1 MAGSEAADIRL
12 INEAREV
19 LSDPSRRSEYD
30 LRRDEVPRAAPP
42 PPAGPRIR
50 EYVSLEAF
58 TAHATGT
65 DAEPDKYTYTCRC
78 GHDYV
83 ITLADLEAGVD
94 VVGCPGCGEY
104 IGVEYEAV
112 EE

>member
-1 MAGSEAADIRL
+1 M
-12 INEAREV
+12 
-19 LSDPSRRSEYD
+19 LSDPSRRAEYD
-30 LRRDEVPRAAPP
+30 LKREDAPRSLPP
-42 PPAGPRIR
+42 PSAGPRIR

-58 TAHATGT
+58 DAHSSDGN
-65 DAEPDKYTYTCRC
+65 DDPDKYTYECRC
-78 GHDYV
+78 GHDFV

-104 IGVEYEAV
+104 IGVEYDTV